1 VLSRGIVGT
10 RTVAGRTVDFV
21 ASPMH
26 KQGFDLRTG
35 RCLDDESVAV
45 PTYEVVISDGMVL
58 VGGVKEV
65 G

>member
-1 VLSRGIVGT
+1 
-10 RTVAGRTVDFV
+10 
-21 ASPMH
+21 MH